1 MKKTL
6 TEAEHIRSM
15 LQEMEMERPDS
26 WYIEPDPEDDYEPE
40 ELVDFH
46 HKVYDYEKKFE
57 NLLQQAEQNPKQA
70 LKVFNDTRSGVEN
83 LYDEADELLPP
94 PTAWNRQ
101 RDLHTELI
109 RYIQDQV
116 GEEEVGIDE
125 PNPRTKSELKKLIQN
140 RITMM
145 KAINDFIDE
154 HDEYGDISDYVRDK
168 YRDDGSDAG
177 IDVPE
182 REPPKYYDGGYY

>member
-15 LQEMEMERPDS
+15 LQEMDLPETWM
-26 WYIEPDPEDDYEPE
+26 YTGPDPDDPEEPQ

-70 LKVFNDTRSGVEN
+70 LKVFNDTRSVVPDLTN
-83 LYDEADELLPP
+83 EAEELLPP

-109 RYIQDQV
+109 HYINDQV
-116 GEEEVGIDE
+116 GEEEAGMDE
-125 PNPRTKSELKKLIQN
+125 NPRTKSELKKLIQD
-140 RITMM
+140 RITIMI
-145 KAINDFIDE
+145 AINDFMNE
-154 HDEYGDISDYVRDK
+154 HDEYGDISHYVREK
-168 YRDDGSDAG
+168 YSDDGSDAG